1 MVTIIYPNCKKFF
14 IASTVNLYSFG
25 EVLPGQCM
33 ESGLNNLEI
42 FDDFSLYTAR
52 LSTLGLAPQTI

>member
-1 MVTIIYPNCKKFF
+1 MVEIIYPNSKKFF

-33 ESGLNNLEI
+33 ATGLNNLEI

-52 LSTLGLAPQTI
+52 LLGLGLDPET